1 MATDFSIALG
11 LLKTITGA
19 AKRLAD
25 TREEVKVNEVAIQL
39 QGIVLDL
46 QSEMMMIQ
54 SDYQQVLRSKDELE
68 KKLIEQENWHNER
81 ARYHL
86 KKVGDGVFVYA
97 LKDGK
102 ATTEPAHWICAHC
115 YEEQKKSILQRNPY
129 PTWLCPRCKTKIVIT
144 DIPEG
149 LH

>member
-1 MATDFSIALG
+1 
-11 LLKTITGA
+11 
-19 AKRLAD
+19 
-25 TREEVKVNEVAIQL
+25 
-39 QGIVLDL
+39 
-46 QSEMMMIQ
+46 
-54 SDYQQVLRSKDELE
+54 LRSKDELE

-86 KKVGDGVFVYA
+86 KKVGGGVFVYA
-97 LKDGK
+97 LKESN
-102 ATTEPAHWICAHC
+102 ATTEPAHWLCAHC